1 MDKRKTKGVNNNA
14 KDKTQSKSSVVQKQI
29 LDEIE
34 VLNEREKDKKR
45 TIILILSIFTI
56 LIALVGAS
64 FAYFTSIVNN
74 IRGNQSFTLSGTELE
89 GLTYKYSDTLSLA
102 DAKPGDKVE
111 NTFTVTNPNSGARVR
126 YSMKVVADIN
136 NFTAEEGMG
145 QLLITV
151 SGGDL
156 KNPVVLDFTDGEAQ
170 KELNVFS
177 KMDLS
182 PKESDVFTIKMEF
195 ADIGVLQD
203 SNLNKTFVGHIEISQ
218 SIVVSE

>member
-1 MDKRKTKGVNNNA
+1 MDKRKTKGVNATA
-14 KDKTQSKSSVVQKQI
+14 KGKTSTKTVDRNKEI
-29 LDEIE
+29 MDEIE
-34 VLNEREKDKKR
+34 VMNEREKDKKR

-74 IRGNQSFTLSGTELE
+74 IKGNQSFTLSGTELE
-89 GLTYKYSDTLSLA
+89 GLTYKYSDTLSLP

-111 NTFTVTNPNSGARVR
+111 NTFTVTNPNAGARVR
-126 YSMKVVADIN
+126 YSMKVVSDIN

-145 QLLITV
+145 QLLITI

-195 ADIGVLQD
+195 VDIGKLQD
-203 SNLNKTFVGHIEISQ
+203 TNMNKTFVGHIEISQ